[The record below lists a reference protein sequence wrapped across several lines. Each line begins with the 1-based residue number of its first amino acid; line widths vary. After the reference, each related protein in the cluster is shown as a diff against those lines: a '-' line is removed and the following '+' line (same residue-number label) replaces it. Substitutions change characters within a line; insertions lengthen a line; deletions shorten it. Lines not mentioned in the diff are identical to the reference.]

1 MACTAT
7 VLVGLSPVA
16 PFNGTIVT
24 SDSSCDR
31 VSAVVAA
38 LGAFVLLRSGL
49 VPAQAPATAAP
60 ATITAKMPVTC
71 SALPVGLPPS
81 NQLRPRRADLPLT
94 IASLPV
100 VLSLWKS
107 PGRVE
112 MGRVEMGRLETGR
125 PETDRL
131 ANSQFLLIRQPTTG
145 GRLGAQP
152 SAAHA
157 QYAVLAKG
165 PGTQI
170 RRPCVLPW
178 GA

>member
-60 ATITAKMPVTC
+60 ATSTAKMPVTC

-112 MGRVEMGRLETGR
+112 MGRVEMGRVEMGRLETGR

-157 QYAVLAKG
+157 
-165 PGTQI
+165 
-170 RRPCVLPW
+170 R
-178 GA
+178 